1 MPAQRSPRMTT
12 ETHERDRGSLVGN
25 VTVRRAVGQ
34 FAAEPSR
41 RAALEVLHECMPGVS
56 SG

>member
-1 MPAQRSPRMTT
+1 MTT

-25 VTVRRAVGQ
+25 VTVRAVGQ
-34 FAAEPSR
+34 FAAGPTR

>member
-1 MPAQRSPRMTT
+1 MTT

-41 RAALEVLHECMPGVS
+41 RAALQVLHECMPGVS